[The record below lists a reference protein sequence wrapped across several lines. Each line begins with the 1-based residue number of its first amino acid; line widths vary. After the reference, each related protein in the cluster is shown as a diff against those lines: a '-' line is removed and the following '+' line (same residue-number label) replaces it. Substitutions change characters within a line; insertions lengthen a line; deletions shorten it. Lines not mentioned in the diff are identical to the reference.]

1 MNCSQLCVSSK
12 RWSVYCFPGG
22 FFLQLQVV
30 FSCTCTD
37 QLSKTANSSSCSLL
51 VQQDMPDFRLPLS
64 PEVQQGLGSSG
75 FWIWRGIVEKGKWD
89 LAFLELMEAKHIV
102 TARESFVFLR
112 IPDS

>member
-1 MNCSQLCVSSK
+1 
-12 RWSVYCFPGG
+12 
-22 FFLQLQVV
+22 
-30 FSCTCTD
+30 
-37 QLSKTANSSSCSLL
+37 
-51 VQQDMPDFRLPLS
+51 MPDLRLPLC

-112 IPDS
+112 IPDSRAPLPAKRYVLESQEEGRHRTLVLVTS